1 MISGGTKMDYND
13 LADEDDEVEDDD
25 FDDGEDAEKYDYR
38 RDPDLL
44 NKEDALRGEP
54 FMEPLCLK
62 VL

>member
-1 MISGGTKMDYND
+1 MNPGGKKM
-13 LADEDDEVEDDD
+13 DDEVEDDD

-54 FMEPLCLK
+54 FMEPPCLK